1 MTVTKF
7 YASWEKENGET
18 EIINAFQ
25 GIRLRDDARIFTKPK
40 EKGSLYDIE
49 TGLHV
54 LPRQGRKNGK
64 GQPYFSYYSKEES
77 PLKNRPSS
85 FAYTPELNVF
95 LRAFDGIRKF
105 RIQERISEPV
115 VEVYVNHSWK
125 LQRIEAEL
133 DYFIVKIYLELLE
146 TKPYSYFYK
155 WNGRLAL
162 EFLATSEPI
171 PFKRVRLA
179 KRGIPLYEAR
189 AIIPEWIQKTLP
201 EEFDTEEE
209 FDQIAK
215 RIRETYSNTNYRLL
229 GKFEREA
236 ITLPEYKERYETMER
251 FEIQCKELEEEIK
264 KLNGEEEAL
273 KREKGKL
280 RKEIKE
286 QRKVLEAEKEQLE
299 AYRRENEYYRR
310 LEKDNARLT
319 EEKETLQN
327 EKNVLNEECR
337 KAKEECQKAKEE
349 CQKAEEERQRS
360 QNELREYQSRET
372 WLSKRFRKK

>member
-25 GIRLRDDARIFTKPK
+25 GIRLREDAIIFTKPK

-54 LPRQGRKNGK
+54 LPKQGRAHGS
-64 GQPYFSYYSKEES
+64 GQPYFSYYSKEDS
-77 PLKNRPSS
+77 PLKNLPSS

-105 RIQERISEPV
+105 RMQESESDPLI
-115 VEVYVNHSWK
+115 EIFVNRSRK
-125 LQRIEAEL
+125 LQRIETET

-146 TKPYSYFYK
+146 TKPYSFFYK
-155 WNGRLAL
+155 WNGKLAL

-171 PFKRVRLA
+171 PLKRVILA
-179 KRGIPLYEAR
+179 KRGIPLFEAR

-215 RIRETYSNTNYRLL
+215 RIRGTYSNTNYRLL

-251 FEIQCKELEEEIK
+251 FEIQCKELEAQVKERRECIEELKQTQERRQKEIEEQRILLEEEKK
-264 KLNGEEEAL
+264 KLAEY
-273 KREKGKL
+273 
-280 RKEIKE
+280 
-286 QRKVLEAEKEQLE
+286 QRK
-299 AYRRENEYYRR
+299 NEYYERI
-310 LEKDNARLT
+310 KQDNVVLTEENKTLT
-319 EEKETLQN
+319 EEKETLVK
-327 EKNVLNEECR
+327 EKKKWKQQAQRLRIAVQEGEDLKR
-337 KAKEECQKAKEE
+337 
-349 CQKAEEERQRS
+349 RQ
-360 QNELREYQSRET
+360 T
-372 WLSKRFRKK
+372 WLSRLFMKKR